1 MNMQLMMKLM
11 MINHGVR
18 TGQEEEMVM
27 QQLGKEVVK
36 VGKEMEEEK
45 VQTSPASS
53 SSLAVVKV

>member
-1 MNMQLMMKLM
+1 MQLMMKLM

-36 VGKEMEEEK
+36 VGKDMEEEK
-45 VQTSPASS
+45 VGKE
-53 SSLAVVKV
+53 VVKVVAQLG